1 MRGGGIVLWVCR
13 KIGPSTLRSR
23 ISAFTF
29 SRRGFQK
36 ALEMVFFSLSPGFK
50 QGTHS
55 REREVAVKMLCNTLF
70 PLASERDEQQLC
82 ETEAPS
88 IQFDLFC
95 IHLHRRHRCRLPGLP
110 ALPER
115 CRNKVLFRLADS
127 RLAPRVVTNVDPSS
141 LSLGRMIDIASM
153 ILRFSFPSNRGKGR
167 LRNFGLTG
175 HRSDMLS
182 V

>member
-1 MRGGGIVLWVCR
+1 
-13 KIGPSTLRSR
+13 
-23 ISAFTF
+23 
-29 SRRGFQK
+29 
-36 ALEMVFFSLSPGFK
+36 
-50 QGTHS
+50 
-55 REREVAVKMLCNTLF
+55 MLCNTLF

-95 IHLHRRHRCRLPGLP
+95 IHLHRRHRCLLPGLP

-153 ILRFSFPSNRGKGR
+153 ILRFSFPSNKGR
-167 LRNFGLTG
+167 REVKEFRSYRAPVRHAFSVTLLAYDTGLTP
-175 HRSDMLS
+175 HRSCSRSPSLHCLLAS
-182 V
+182 TKVCKECVIGIG